1 VSRAALESAAA
12 EERRPERTPIDLSG
26 RRAVAGTFVWA
37 ALIVVAAVWGRDLN
51 ATGPRLHVDTPPLA
65 ARVDPAPLAW
75 AIPAVILGVATV
87 ALGPAVAKRLRWRSL
102 LPGAAA
108 VAAGWA
114 VALALVRGP
123 EELVRPLLAHT
134 DYLAAVE
141 AVSAPGA
148 FLAGF
153 TERIGTFPAHVR
165 AHPPGMV
172 LILWGL
178 DRAGLSGPG
187 WAAALQIAGGAAA
200 VPAAL
205 VTARAVAG
213 EARARA
219 AAPFVALAPIATAGA
234 TSADALF
241 AGVGAWAVTMVVL
254 ALGRRGP
261 RAALLAAGGGVLF
274 GTTLLLT
281 YGGVLLGAV
290 AAPAIVALR
299 RAGPAAIAAA
309 VAGVVVL
316 AATLFGFWWPDGVA
330 ASLGEYG
337 AGVSRFRPY
346 PYFLM
351 ANLAAFAVVL
361 GPATAAGLASLR
373 HRGMWLLVGGAVLA
387 VALADLSGLSKG
399 EAERIWLPFA
409 PWVLLSTAALAQ
421 ARERAWLGANAITAL
436 AIAVT
441 LRTPW

>member
-1 VSRAALESAAA
+1 MSRPTLEAAPAERPRPAQTSVGLSVWRAALGTSAW
-12 EERRPERTPIDLSG
+12 TVL
-26 RRAVAGTFVWA
+26 VLVT
-37 ALIVVAAVWGRDLN
+37 ALWGRYLN

-65 ARVDPAPLAW
+65 ARVDPAITAW

-87 ALGPAVAKRLRWRSL
+87 ALGPAVAKRLRCRSML
-102 LPGAAA
+102 LAAAA

-114 VALALVRGP
+114 VALALARGP

-153 TERIGTFPAHVR
+153 TERIGTYPAHVR

-172 LILWGL
+172 LVLWGL
-178 DRAGLSGPG
+178 DRAGMSGPG

-205 VTARAVAG
+205 VAARAVAG

-219 AAPFVALAPIATAGA
+219 AAPFVALAPIATAVA

-241 AGVGAWAVTMVVL
+241 AGVGAWAVTLVVL
-254 ALGRRGP
+254 ALGRRGTP
-261 RAALLAAGGGVLF
+261 AALLAAAGGVLF
-274 GTTLLLT
+274 GATLLLT
-281 YGGVLLGAV
+281 YGGVLLGAL
-290 AAPAIVALR
+290 AAPVIVARR
-299 RAGPAAIAAA
+299 RAGPAALAAA

-316 AATLFGFWWPDGVA
+316 AAALFGFWWPDGLA

-346 PYFLM
+346 PYFLI

-361 GPATAAGLASLR
+361 GPATAGGLASLR
-373 HRGMWLLVGGAVLA
+373 HRGTWLLVGGAVLA
-387 VALADLSGLSKG
+387 VVLADLSGLSKG
-399 EAERIWLPFA
+399 EVERIWLPFA

-421 ARERAWLGANAITAL
+421 ARERVWLGANAITAL
-436 AIAVT
+436 AMTAM